1 MKQRTKILMSLML
14 TLSLTA
20 GGASAVFAEDPYAQ
34 AADPYAQAA
43 DPYAQAAD
51 PYAQAGDA
59 AADPYAQAADPYAQ
73 AADPYA
79 QAADPYAQAADPYA
93 QAADPYAQAA
103 DPYAQAGDA
112 AADPYAQAAD
122 PYAQAGDA
130 AADPYA
136 QAADAAEGEAPAEE
150 APAEGEKKSAADFE
164 PSEDAK
170 YTITETAD
178 GWLKVENEDGETLG
192 VSPNSGVTLIEEEG
206 YAFKDMNQNGKL
218 DAYEDWRL
226 TNEERTEDLAG
237 QMKGSEMAAVLTHG
251 GWGDFTTEPLAE
263 DDTSYTYLMSGG
275 RGGVTRNISEGGTNH
290 AKWANSIQ
298 EVAESSFYGIPAMIS
313 IDPANISGM
322 IETLSLASTMNPEL
336 AAEIGQETAKQY
348 RAAGVTALLGPQ
360 VDIASPVMSRAGG
373 TYGEDPQLTLDIA
386 TAYVNGMQ
394 STYDENGEDLG
405 WGDESVYCFTKH
417 FGGAGSTEGGRDDHA
432 NGGRY
437 SVFPGNNLEAHL
449 ITYLDG
455 VFKLPGKTGSSGIMT
470 QYAINVDA
478 EGNPIGGEWAGA
490 YNPYMYGIL
499 DEYGYDSLKIT
510 DWGVYQ
516 FAGVWGAEG
525 LEEPDRIATSWERG
539 ANLLGGYASVENA
552 VAAYDILV
560 ERNGQ
565 EGADEIMRNAV
576 SNYINTMM
584 NLEMFDMPY
593 VDTAYADTV
602 VNSEDAKAYGLE
614 TQKQSVVMIKNDGV
628 IGEKAEASE
637 EKPTVYIPYT
647 YNTGFSVTWM
657 QGISEGT
664 PSWTP
669 GMDLDIMGQYFNVV
683 TDTLGEPTGEPD
695 AEGNP
700 TYTKE
705 DLTRATA
712 EEIAACDYVLVGMS
726 GAYMTS
732 YEANAVGAF
741 GGPTAV
747 MKVSNTEGIE
757 GKETATD
764 GNTWYPATLQY
775 GEYVA
780 ETAPETSISGKVLED
795 GTKENR
801 SYKGNANQAPNY
813 GDLEALQYAAEAA
826 GDVPVIVSMKMDR
839 GMVWS
844 EVEPLADAILVSYN
858 SQRNEAVA
866 EIILGQT
873 EPNGLLVF
881 QQPAN
886 METVEAQLSDVPR
899 DMECYVD
906 AAGNTYDFAFGMNWA
921 GVIDDERTQK
931 YSAEPLTKVQ
941 NFDYAAYAEAN
952 K

>member
-1 MKQRTKILMSLML
+1 M
-14 TLSLTA
+14 
-20 GGASAVFAEDPYAQ
+20 FAE
-34 AADPYAQAA
+34 
-43 DPYAQAAD
+43 
-51 PYAQAGDA
+51 
-59 AADPYAQAADPYAQ
+59 DPYAQAADPYAQ

-93 QAADPYAQAA
+93 Q
-103 DPYAQAGDA
+103 
-112 AADPYAQAAD
+112 
-122 PYAQAGDA
+122 

-539 ANLLGGYASVENA
+539 ANLLGGYSSVENA

-565 EGADEIMRNAV
+565 EGADEILRNAV

-628 IGEKAEASE
+628 ISEKAEASE

>member
-1 MKQRTKILMSLML
+1 MAEKEKEETILKQRTKILMSLML

-51 PYAQAGDA
+51 PYAQA
-59 AADPYAQAADPYAQ
+59 ADPYAQAADPYAQ
-73 AADPYA
+73 AGEA
-79 QAADPYAQAADPYA
+79 AADPYAQVADPYA

-122 PYAQAGDA
+122 PYAQAGEA

-150 APAEGEKKSAADFE
+150 GADGFT
-164 PSEDAK
+164 PSENAK
-170 YTITETAD
+170 YTVTETED

-226 TNEERTEDLAG
+226 TNEERTADLAG

-251 GWGDFTTEPLAE
+251 GWGDFTTEPLKE
-263 DDTSYTYLMSGG
+263 DDKSYTYLMSGG
-275 RGGVTRNISEGGTNH
+275 RGGVTRNIKEGGTNH

-348 RAAGVTALLGPQ
+348 RASGVTALLGPQ
-360 VDIASPVMSRAGG
+360 VDIASPVMKRAGG

-405 WGDESVYCFTKH
+405 WGDESVFCFTKH

-499 DEYGYDSLKIT
+499 NEYGYDSLTIT

-516 FAGVWGAEG
+516 FAGVWGAED

-539 ANLLGGYASVENA
+539 ANLLGGYGTVENA

-565 EGADEIMRNAV
+565 EGADEIMRHAV

-593 VDTAYADTV
+593 VDSAYADTIV
-602 VNSEDAKAYGLE
+602 YSDDANAYGLD

-628 IGEKAEASE
+628 IGEDGAVS

-647 YNTGFSVTWM
+647 YNNGFDVSWM
-657 QGISEGT
+657 MGINQGA

-669 GMDLDIMGQYFNVV
+669 GMDLEIMSQYFNVV

-695 AEGNP
+695 AEGNA

-732 YEANAVGAF
+732 YEANATAAF
-741 GGPTAV
+741 GGPTT
-747 MKVSNTEGIE
+747 KVSNTNGIE
-757 GKETATD
+757 AKESVVE
-764 GNTWYPATLQY
+764 GNTWYPPTLQY
-775 GEYVA
+775 AEYVA
-780 ETAPETSISGKVLED
+780 ETAAETSISGKVLED

-826 GDVPVIVSMKMDR
+826 GDVPVIVSMKMER
-839 GMVWS
+839 GMVWN
-844 EVEPLADAILVSYN
+844 EVEPLADAILVNYN

-873 EPNGLLVF
+873 EPSGLLVF
-881 QQPAN
+881 QQPAS
-886 METVEAQLSDVPR
+886 MEVVEAQLSDVPR

-931 YSAEPLTKVQ
+931 YSAEPLTKIQ